1 MDDRYIF
8 EQIINLA
15 SFEIR
20 RINPFGEIVKV
31 YGNTSVQYDPFQ
43 KDNDFFNTVLN
54 RSSKPFPDVF
64 CEENY
69 IYYCLISLENKSK
82 ILMGP
87 VQIIDEY
94 DFLTRFMVKT
104 HKLLD
109 DGSYKI
115 PYCDLNVFLKIILLL
130 NHFLTGQQI
139 YLNEL
144 CKCNGISEQE
154 VKSAKNEINNI

>member
-94 DFLTRFMVKT
+94 DFLTRLMSKQN
-104 HKLLD
+104 KLLE
-109 DGSYKI
+109 
-115 PYCDLNVFLKIILLL
+115 NVSIKLHNCILIFFLKLFLL
-130 NHFLTGQQI
+130 
-139 YLNEL
+139 
-144 CKCNGISEQE
+144 
-154 VKSAKNEINNI
+154 